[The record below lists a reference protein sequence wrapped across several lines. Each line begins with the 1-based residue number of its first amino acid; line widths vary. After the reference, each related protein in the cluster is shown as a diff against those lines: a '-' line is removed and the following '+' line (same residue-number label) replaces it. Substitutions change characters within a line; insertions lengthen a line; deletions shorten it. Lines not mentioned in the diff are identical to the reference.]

1 MRLMTVLRSSGSVD
15 PCVPEAAALSLQ
27 RKQDRGQFCAVGSHG
42 PGRDLQPPAAWG
54 HVGTL
59 WFVCFSDV
67 FFENYTSTY
76 RSLLSSC
83 LDPVAI
89 RF

>member
-1 MRLMTVLRSSGSVD
+1 MRLMTVLRSSGQCT
-15 PCVPEAAALSLQ
+15 PLCPRGGRTEPAAEA
-27 RKQDRGQFCAVGSHG
+27 GPWQFCTVGSHS

-59 WFVCFSDV
+59 WFICFSDV
-67 FFENYTSTY
+67 FFENYTRTY
-76 RSLLSSC
+76 RFLLSYC